1 MSGKFDF
8 YLSIA
13 HDKGLC
19 ALVKRCNHRSI
30 QVFTEYITDAEFT
43 IELKLPIERMVICD
57 EIDRTFGNGQLT
69 FAYLMQRNKLEQE
82 IKEQAG
88 GKK

>member
-1 MSGKFDF
+1 MPG
-8 YLSIA
+8 I
-13 HDKGLC
+13 
-19 ALVKRCNHRSI
+19 LVG
-30 QVFTEYITDAEFT
+30 
-43 IELKLPIERMVICD
+43 D

>member
-1 MSGKFDF
+1 
-8 YLSIA
+8 
-13 HDKGLC
+13 
-19 ALVKRCNHRSI
+19 
-30 QVFTEYITDAEFT
+30 
-43 IELKLPIERMVICD
+43 LKPPIERMVICD

-69 FAYLMQRNKLEQE
+69 FVYLMQRNKLEQE

>member
-1 MSGKFDF
+1 
-8 YLSIA
+8 
-13 HDKGLC
+13 
-19 ALVKRCNHRSI
+19 
-30 QVFTEYITDAEFT
+30 
-43 IELKLPIERMVICD
+43 MVICD

>member
-1 MSGKFDF
+1 MLF
-8 YLSIA
+8 
-13 HDKGLC
+13 
-19 ALVKRCNHRSI
+19 RS
-30 QVFTEYITDAEFT
+30 TEYITDAEFT
-43 IELKLPIERMVICD
+43 IELKPPIERMVICD

>member
-1 MSGKFDF
+1 MCIRD
-8 YLSIA
+8 
-13 HDKGLC
+13 
-19 ALVKRCNHRSI
+19 R
-30 QVFTEYITDAEFT
+30 FT
-43 IELKLPIERMVICD
+43 IELKPPIERMVICD

>member
-1 MSGKFDF
+1 MCKD
-8 YLSIA
+8 
-13 HDKGLC
+13 
-19 ALVKRCNHRSI
+19 N
-30 QVFTEYITDAEFT
+30 ITIEAFKYSRNISPMHEFT
-43 IELKLPIERMVICD
+43 IELKPPIERMVICD

-69 FAYLMQRNKLEQE
+69 FVYLMQRNKLEQE